1 MNGKRVEVHVIEWW
15 CHEWKNITAPH
26 HASLLYSI
34 MESNERTLISLNFS
48 AAAKVKRRAAVRLRS
63 CMTD

>member
-1 MNGKRVEVHVIEWW
+1 M
-15 CHEWKNITAPH
+15 
-26 HASLLYSI
+26 
-34 MESNERTLISLNFS
+34 ISLNFS

>member
-1 MNGKRVEVHVIEWW
+1 VQELEVHVVSVT
-15 CHEWKNITAPH
+15 NGRYYSTA
-26 HASLLYSI
+26 SVQYCKYS
-34 MESNERTLISLNFS
+34 MTESVARTMISLNFS